1 MAYEEWSRIMNI
13 ALRGYSVALLLL
25 AVFFSGCGG
34 SFQTGGDI
42 AQGRQAMFRGDNQAA
57 LGYFQAAAQ
66 TDPNYIWG
74 TELREG
80 TLSFVGRAQYLNGQ
94 LAPARDTLQKALA
107 QHQSDNLAR
116 LYLGLTLA
124 RQGDRQAGLRDIEAG
139 MKGIKDF
146 LNYITTTFALSF
158 GRFWDPAQ
166 AIRKSV
172 DTNLAMIAKGN
183 FDWPTLIS
191 NSETLAMNFEQEP
204 DNARAQQE
212 SQMQMN
218 R

>member
-1 MAYEEWSRIMNI
+1 MNI

-57 LGYFQAAAQ
+57 LGYFSAAEK

-80 TLSFVGRAQYLNGQ
+80 TLSFLGRAQYLNGQ
-94 LAPARDTLQKALA
+94 LAPARDTLQKALV

-139 MKGIKDF
+139 MKGIRDF
-146 LNYITTTFALSF
+146 LNYITTTFAQSF
-158 GRFWDPAQ
+158 GRFWDPGQ

-172 DTNLAMIAKGN
+172 DTNLAMIARGN
-183 FDWPTLIS
+183 FDWSTLIS
-191 NSETLAMNFEQEP
+191 NSETIAMNFEQEP
-204 DNARAQQE
+204 DNARQQQE
-212 SQMQMN
+212 QQREMN
-218 R
+218 QP

>member
-1 MAYEEWSRIMNI
+1 MNI

-57 LGYFQAAAQ
+57 LDYFAAAAKS
-66 TDPNYIWG
+66 DPSYVWG

-80 TLSFVGRAQYLNGQ
+80 TLSFLGRAQYLNGQ
-94 LAPARDTLQKALA
+94 LAPARVTLQKALA
-107 QHQSDNLAR
+107 QHQSDHLAR

-124 RQGDRQAGLRDIEAG
+124 RQGDRKAGLSDIEAG
-139 MKGIKDF
+139 LKGIKDF
-146 LNYITTTFALSF
+146 LNYITTTFAMSF
-158 GRFWDPAQ
+158 GRFWDPGK
-166 AIRKSV
+166 AIRNSV

-183 FDWPTLIS
+183 FDWPTLIA
-191 NSETLAMNFEQEP
+191 NSETIAMNFEQEP
-204 DNARAQQE
+204 DNARQQQE
-212 SQMQMN
+212 QQ
-218 R
+218 RGIGR

>member
-1 MAYEEWSRIMNI
+1 MAVTFPDTILVSQIAMAYEGKCRIMNI

-57 LGYFQAAAQ
+57 LGYFQAAEK
-66 TDPNYIWG
+66 TDPSYIWG

-80 TLSFVGRAQYLNGQ
+80 TLSFLGRAQYLNGQ
-94 LAPARDTLQKALA
+94 LAPARDTLQKALV

-139 MKGIKDF
+139 LKGIRDF
-146 LNYITTTFALSF
+146 SIISPRPLLSRSADS
-158 GRFWDPAQ
+158 G
-166 AIRKSV
+166 IRVKPFENPS
-172 DTNLAMIAKGN
+172 T
-183 FDWPTLIS
+183 PTW
-191 NSETLAMNFEQEP
+191 
-204 DNARAQQE
+204 R
-212 SQMQMN
+212 
-218 R
+218 